1 MDNIQTFSLHFFC
14 SLYEKHICLA
24 STTQCL
30 KITQKVSF
38 LQHYVLDNCLFKQMI
53 WDTFYLS
60 YIRSGVYAK
69 VLLSFKSRITSN
81 ENSNA
86 TFLVIFKHCALQ
98 GCGALVAHF
107 LRTTSSFSSQQY
119 YSPRNMASVAVKRQI
134 TRKRGTIKKRLT
146 EVILDIKERL
156 WHRRHRRQCRTDKK
170 CHKSCSTST

>member
-30 KITQKVSF
+30 NITQKVS
-38 LQHYVLDNCLFKQMI
+38 LFKQMI

-107 LRTTSSFSSQQY
+107 LRTSVLLFIPIVLQSKKYGISSCKAANYEEERNNKEKVNRSNSRYKRKALAQTP
-119 YSPRNMASVAVKRQI
+119 SPPMQDR
-134 TRKRGTIKKRLT
+134 
-146 EVILDIKERL
+146 
-156 WHRRHRRQCRTDKK
+156 
-170 CHKSCSTST
+170 